1 MIDLE
6 NYLHGRSKMI
16 KDKLRGS
23 IFLSFVFAMLLSF
36 LGTANV
42 NAATSGDYTI
52 KPGGSSNDVVNIDN
66 GNYLITGTPGQTTEI
81 KLMVINKAS
90 NTRNFIYYSSTA
102 YTNDN
107 GSLAYDNLK
116 VTDPSLKIQTK
127 DAVSPKKSTFKVPG
141 NTTATITLKVTVPK
155 KSFNGTLMGGV
166 TVAPYKEKAKGT
178 VGSNG
183 NLIKNKFSY
192 TIPLQIHQKG
202 ADGEEAKYSVRTV
215 KPGTVTSSKGQHQG
229 VLANIHNST
238 NSYTGPLSAKAIVTK
253 KGDKSFKITQTYSS
267 QSIAPTTNYNLPIS
281 WGKNALQSGNYHL
294 KLTYKTT
301 GGIKSWELNK
311 DFTITNNDAAKYN
324 KLAGIKPNYLWL
336 YILLGVLALAI
347 ILGLG
352 IYLGKRNNN
361 KNNNGGNGGQPTRR
375 RRR

>member
-1 MIDLE
+1 MLRIK
-6 NYLHGRSKMI
+6 SKV
-16 KDKLRGS
+16 S
-23 IFLSFVFAMLLSF
+23 IIISLMVALFLSLLGATSI
-36 LGTANV
+36 

-52 KPGGSSNDVVNIDN
+52 KPGGSSNDVVNLDN
-66 GNYLITGTPGQTTEI
+66 GGYLITGTPGQTTDI

-90 NTRNFIYYSSTA
+90 NTRNFIYYATTA
-102 YTNDN
+102 YTNSN
-107 GSLAYDNLK
+107 GALSYDNDK

-127 DAVSPKKSTFKVPG
+127 DAVSPQKSTFKVPG
-141 NTTATITLKVTVPK
+141 NTTATLTLKVSVPK

-178 VGSNG
+178 VGANG

-192 TIPLQIHQKG
+192 SIPVQIHQKD
-202 ADGEEAKYSVRTV
+202 APKEEAKYSVRTV
-215 KPGTVTSSKGQHQG
+215 RPGTMTTSKGQNQG
-229 VLANIHNST
+229 VFANVHNSA
-238 NSYTGPLSAKAIVTK
+238 NSYTGSLSAKAVVTK
-253 KGDKSFKITQTYSS
+253 KGDKSFKVTQLYNS
-267 QSIAPTTNYNLPIS
+267 QDIAPTTNYDLGIS
-281 WGKNALQSGNYHL
+281 WGKKALQSGDYHL
-294 KLTYKTT
+294 KLTYKTA
-301 GGIKSWELNK
+301 GGLKSWVLNK

-336 YILLGVLALAI
+336 YILLGILALAI

-361 KNNNGGNGGQPTRR
+361 NGGNGGQPTRR

>member
-1 MIDLE
+1 MK
-6 NYLHGRSKMI
+6 Y
-16 KDKLRGS
+16 KLK
-23 IFLSFVFAMLLSF
+23 FLSFVFAFFLSF
-36 LGTANV
+36 LGATTV

-52 KPGGSSNDVVNIDN
+52 KPGGESNDVVNIDN
-66 GNYLITGTPGQTTEI
+66 GSYLITGDPGQTTEI
-81 KLMVINKAS
+81 KLMVINKA
-90 NTRNFIYYSSTA
+90 NNDRNFIYYASTA
-102 YTNDN
+102 YTNDS
-107 GSLAYDNLK
+107 GSLSYDKLK

-127 DAVSPKKSTFKVPG
+127 NTLSPKKSTFKVPA
-141 NTTATITLKVTVPK
+141 NTTATITLKLTVPK
-155 KSFNGTLMGGV
+155 EKFTGTLMGGI

-178 VGSNG
+178 VGASG

-192 TIPLQIHQKG
+192 SIPVQIRQKG
-202 ADGEEAKYSVRTV
+202 NDMVEPKYSIRTV
-215 KPGTVTSSKGQHQG
+215 KPGLTSTSKGQKQG
-229 VLANIHNST
+229 VQANIHNST
-238 NSYTGPLSAKAIVTK
+238 NSYSGSLSAKAIVTK
-253 KGDKSFKITQTYSS
+253 KGDKSFKITQTFDS
-267 QSIAPTTNYNLPIS
+267 QNIAPTTNYNLPIS
-281 WGKNALQSGNYHL
+281 WGKKSLQSGDYHL
-294 KLTYKTT
+294 KLTYQTT
-301 GGIKSWELNK
+301 GGIKSWVLNK

>member
-1 MIDLE
+1 MVKVKSRVLILIP
-6 NYLHGRSKMI
+6 LIFS
-16 KDKLRGS
+16 L
-23 IFLSFVFAMLLSF
+23 FLSV
-36 LGTANV
+36 LGVTKV
-42 NAATSGDYTI
+42 SAATSGDYTI
-52 KPGGSSNDVVNIDN
+52 RPAGSSNDVVNLDN
-66 GNYLITGTPGQTTEI
+66 GSYFITGTPGQDLEI
-81 KLMVINKAS
+81 KLAVINKAS
-90 NTRNFIYYSSTA
+90 NTRNFIYYASTA
-102 YTNDN
+102 YTNDK
-107 GSLAYDNLK
+107 GTISFDRSK

-127 DAVSPKKSTFKVPG
+127 DAISPQKSTFKVPG
-141 NTTATITLKVTVPK
+141 NTTATITLKVKVPTK
-155 KSFNGTLMGGV
+155 TYDGTLMGGV

-178 VGSNG
+178 VGANG

-192 TIPLQIHQKG
+192 SIPVQIHQKD
-202 ADGEEAKYSVRTV
+202 APKQEPKYSVRTV
-215 KPGTVTSSKGQHQG
+215 KPGNMTTAKGQNQG

-238 NSYTGPLSAKAIVTK
+238 NSYTGSLSAKAIVTK
-253 KGDKSFKITQTYSS
+253 KGDKNFKVTQTYDS
-267 QSIAPTTNYNLPIS
+267 QNIAPTTNYNLPIS
-281 WGKNALQSGNYHL
+281 WGKKSLQSGDYHL

-301 GGIKSWELNK
+301 GGIKSWVLNK